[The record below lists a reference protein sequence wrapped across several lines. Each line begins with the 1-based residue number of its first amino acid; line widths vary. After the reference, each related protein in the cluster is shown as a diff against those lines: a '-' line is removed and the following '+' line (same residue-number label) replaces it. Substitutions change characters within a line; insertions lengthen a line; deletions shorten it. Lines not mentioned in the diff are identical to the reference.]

1 MLPIQ
6 RDTYLLLCAYEK
18 HEILARCLQ
27 RCAYEERK
35 ETLHVMINTKTIQKE
50 KKRENQNL
58 GGIPSTSVVWRGG
71 NEKR

>member
-27 RCAYEERK
+27 RCAHEKRK
-35 ETLHVMINTKTIQKE
+35 NTSRNGKRKQFKKR
-50 KKRENQNL
+50 KKREKQNL
-58 GGIPSTSVVWRGG
+58 RGGTPSTSVVRRGG